1 MSESAY
7 LTYYQRNRDV
17 ILNRA
22 KDYYENDK
30 ERLRVQARDKYR
42 NLTEEEKNKKREY
55 GMNRYRNMSEERK
68 QRLKEYPKKYRL
80 AKKFQYNNEQNNFLI
95 TIKIII
101 NNYTNKIVF

>member
-7 LTYYQRNRDV
+7 LIYYQKNRDM

-42 NLTEEEKNKKREY
+42 NLSGEEKENMEKIDFIICLKRRKKD
-55 GMNRYRNMSEERK
+55 
-68 QRLKEYPKKYRL
+68 
-80 AKKFQYNNEQNNFLI
+80 
-95 TIKIII
+95 
-101 NNYTNKIVF
+101 